1 MDLRQLR
8 YFLVLA
14 DELHF
19 RRAAERLNIT
29 QAPLSLAI
37 QALERELGA
46 QLFNRTKRR
55 VELTEGGAALQVE
68 ARAILERVQRSRE
81 TIRDLADGITG
92 HLRIGVTPAC
102 CLMPFFGNLVSAF
115 RSARPK
121 VRVTVH
127 EMSSMDQ
134 LIALQAREV
143 DAAILRNPPQRFAA
157 EISLTKLLSDPLVVA
172 MNGNHRLR
180 DRPSVAIADLRDEPF
195 VNYPRQSGVGIYEQI
210 IALCALRGF
219 TPRVVHEAEETL
231 TLLGLASAGFGLA
244 FVPSGLTHITVP
256 NLIFKPL
263 SDEDATTDVCLG
275 TRVEDV
281 KAALITFRR
290 MARAVCVRERQGMP
304 GGNRSSR

>member
-37 QALERELGA
+37 QALEQELGA
-46 QLFNRTKRR
+46 PLFNRTNRR
-55 VELTEGGAALQVE
+55 VELTEGGAALRVE

-92 HLRIGVTPAC
+92 SLRIGVTPAC
-102 CLMPFFGNLVSAF
+102 VLMPFFGNLVSAF

-121 VRVTVH
+121 VRVTLH
-127 EMSSMDQ
+127 ELPSRDQ
-134 LIALQAREV
+134 LIALQAREL
-143 DAAILRNPPQRFAA
+143 DAAILRNPPRRFATD
-157 EISLTKLLSDPLVVA
+157 ISLTRLIADPLVIA
-172 MNGNHRLR
+172 MSSTHPLR
-180 DRPSVAIADLRDEPF
+180 DRPSLTIADLRDEPF
-195 VNYPRQSGVGIYEQI
+195 VNYPRQSGVGIYEQV

-219 TPRVVHEAEETL
+219 TPRVVQEAGETL
-231 TLLGLASAGFGLA
+231 TLLGLAATGFGLA
-244 FVPSGLTHITVP
+244 FVPSGLVHITVP

-263 SDEDATTDVCLG
+263 SDEDASTEVCLG
-275 TRVEDV
+275 IRADDSSAT
-281 KAALITFRR
+281 LSTFRR
-290 MARAVCVRERQGMP
+290 MAHAIRTRDRHQGT
-304 GGNRSSR
+304 SRG

>member
-46 QLFNRTKRR
+46 LLFNRTNRR
-55 VELTEGGAALQVE
+55 VELTEGGIALRIE
-68 ARAILERVQRSRE
+68 ATAILERVQRSRE

-92 HLRIGVTPAC
+92 SIRIGVTPAC

-121 VRVTVH
+121 VRVTLH
-127 EMSSMDQ
+127 ELSSRDQ
-134 LIALQAREV
+134 LIALQAREL
-143 DAAILRNPPQRFAA
+143 DAAILRNPPRRFATGV
-157 EISLTKLLSDPLVVA
+157 SLTRLTTDPLVIA
-172 MNGNHRLR
+172 MNSAHPLK
-180 DRPSVAIADLRDEPF
+180 DHAHLAIADLRDESF
-195 VNYPRQSGVGIYEQI
+195 VSYPRQSGVGIYEQV

-219 TPRVVHEAEETL
+219 TPRVVQEAEETL
-231 TLLGLASAGFGLA
+231 TLLGLVSTAFGLA
-244 FVPSGLTHITVP
+244 FVPSGLVHITVP

-263 SDEDATTDVCLG
+263 LDEDATTEVCLG
-275 TRVEDV
+275 TRAEDTS
-281 KAALITFRR
+281 ATLSTFRR
-290 MARAVCVRERQGMP
+290 IAQAIRTRR
-304 GGNRSSR
+304 

>member
-37 QALERELGA
+37 QALEQELGA
-46 QLFNRTKRR
+46 PLFNRTNRR
-55 VELTEGGAALQVE
+55 VELTEGGAALRVE

-92 HLRIGVTPAC
+92 SLRIGVTPAC
-102 CLMPFFGNLVSAF
+102 VLMPFFGNLVSAF

-121 VRVTVH
+121 VRVTLH
-127 EMSSMDQ
+127 ELPSRDQ
-134 LIALQAREV
+134 LIALQAREL
-143 DAAILRNPPQRFAA
+143 DAAILRNPPRRFATDIA
-157 EISLTKLLSDPLVVA
+157 LTRLTTDPLMIA
-172 MNGNHRLR
+172 MSSTHPLR
-180 DRPSVAIADLRDEPF
+180 DRPSLTIADLRDELF
-195 VNYPRQSGVGIYEQI
+195 VNYPRQSGVGIYEQV

-219 TPRVVHEAEETL
+219 TPRVVQEAGETL
-231 TLLGLASAGFGLA
+231 TLLGLAATGFGLA
-244 FVPSGLTHITVP
+244 FVPSGLVHITVP

-263 SDEDATTDVCLG
+263 SDQDASTEVCLG
-275 TRVEDV
+275 IRADDSSAT
-281 KAALITFRR
+281 LSTFRR
-290 MARAVCVRERQGMP
+290 MAHAIRTRGRHQGA
-304 GGNRSSR
+304 SRG

>member
-37 QALERELGA
+37 QGLERELGA
-46 QLFNRTKRR
+46 PLFNRTNRR
-55 VELTEGGAALQVE
+55 VELTEGGEALRIE

-92 HLRIGVTPAC
+92 SLRIGVTPAC
-102 CLMPFFGNLVSAF
+102 VLMPFFGNLVCAF

-121 VRVTVH
+121 VRVTLH
-127 EMSSMDQ
+127 EMSSRDQ
-134 LIALQAREV
+134 LIALQAREL
-143 DAAILRNPPQRFAA
+143 DAAILRNPPRRFAA
-157 EISLTKLLSDPLVVA
+157 DISLTRLTTDPLVVA
-172 MNGNHRLR
+172 MSTTHPLR
-180 DRPSVAIADLRDEPF
+180 DRPSLAIADLREEPF
-195 VNYPRQSGVGIYEQI
+195 VNYPRQSGVGIYEQV

-219 TPRVVHEAEETL
+219 TPRVVQEAEETL
-231 TLLGLASAGFGLA
+231 TLLGLASTGFGIA
-244 FVPSGLTHITVP
+244 FVPSGLMHITVP

-263 SDEDATTDVCLG
+263 SDDDATTEVCLG
-275 TRVEDV
+275 IRADDPSATL
-281 KAALITFRR
+281 ATFRR
-290 MARAVCVRERQGMP
+290 MAHAVRTRDRRA
-304 GGNRSSR
+304 

>member
-37 QALERELGA
+37 QALEQELGA
-46 QLFNRTKRR
+46 PLFNRTNRR
-55 VELTEGGAALQVE
+55 VELTEGGAALRVE

-92 HLRIGVTPAC
+92 SLRIGVTPAC
-102 CLMPFFGNLVSAF
+102 VLMPFFGNLVSAF

-121 VRVTVH
+121 VRVTLH
-127 EMSSMDQ
+127 ELPSQDQ
-134 LIALQAREV
+134 LIALQAREL
-143 DAAILRNPPQRFAA
+143 DAAILRNPPRRFATD
-157 EISLTKLLSDPLVVA
+157 ISLTRLTTDPLVIA
-172 MNGNHRLR
+172 MSSTHPLR
-180 DRPSVAIADLRDEPF
+180 DRPSLSIADLRDEPF
-195 VNYPRQSGVGIYEQI
+195 VNYPRQSGVGIYEQV

-219 TPRVVHEAEETL
+219 SPRVVQEAGETL
-231 TLLGLASAGFGLA
+231 TLLGLAATGFGLA
-244 FVPSGLTHITVP
+244 FVPSGLVHITVP

-263 SDEDATTDVCLG
+263 SDEDASTEVCLG
-275 TRVEDV
+275 IRADDASAT
-281 KAALITFRR
+281 LSTFRR
-290 MARAVCVRERQGMP
+290 MAHAIRTRDRHQVA
-304 GGNRSSR
+304 SRG

>member
-37 QALERELGA
+37 QALEQELGA
-46 QLFNRTKRR
+46 PLFNRTNRR
-55 VELTEGGAALQVE
+55 VELTEGGAALRVE

-92 HLRIGVTPAC
+92 SLRIGVTPAC
-102 CLMPFFGNLVSAF
+102 VLMPFFGNLVSAF

-121 VRVTVH
+121 VRVTLH
-127 EMSSMDQ
+127 ELPSRDQ
-134 LIALQAREV
+134 LIALQAREL
-143 DAAILRNPPQRFAA
+143 DAAILRNPPRRFATDIA
-157 EISLTKLLSDPLVVA
+157 LTRLTTDPLMIA
-172 MNGNHRLR
+172 MSSTHPLR
-180 DRPSVAIADLRDEPF
+180 DRPSLTIADLRDELF
-195 VNYPRQSGVGIYEQI
+195 VNYPRQSGVGIYEQV

-219 TPRVVHEAEETL
+219 TPRVVQEAGETL
-231 TLLGLASAGFGLA
+231 TLLGLAATGFGLA
-244 FVPSGLTHITVP
+244 FVPSGLIHITVP

-263 SDEDATTDVCLG
+263 SDQDASTEVCLG
-275 TRVEDV
+275 IRADDSSAT
-281 KAALITFRR
+281 LSTFRR
-290 MARAVCVRERQGMP
+290 MAHAIRTRDRHQGA
-304 GGNRSSR
+304 SRG

>member
-8 YFLVLA
+8 YFVVLA

-37 QALERELGA
+37 QGLERELGA
-46 QLFNRTKRR
+46 TLFNRTQRH
-55 VELTEGGAALQVE
+55 VELTESGAALRVE

-92 HLRIGVTPAC
+92 SLRIGVTPAC

-134 LIALQAREV
+134 LVALQAREL
-143 DAAILRNPPQRFAA
+143 DAAILRNPPERFASDIA
-157 EISLTKLLSDPLVVA
+157 LTKLMSDPLVIA
-172 MNGNHRLR
+172 MNSKHRLS
-180 DRPSVAIADLRDEPF
+180 DRSSLTIAELRDESF
-195 VNYPRQSGVGIYEQI
+195 VNYPGQSGVGIYEQI

-219 TPRVVHEAEETL
+219 TPRVVHEAGETL

-263 SDEDATTDVCLG
+263 SDPDATTSVCLG
-275 TRVEDV
+275 SHAEDV
-281 KAALITFRR
+281 RPALTTFRR
-290 MARAVCVRERQGMP
+290 MARAVRVRDRRGAP
-304 GGNRSSR
+304 AST